1 MEHDPDPSSQT
12 GGLKFLLPAGDR
24 TTVQLVDK
32 KGENEDHQPA
42 HDPPKTLYK
51 VAKELQAKHGGADL
65 VISGHGRLISH
76 MDAPGSHGYC
86 LEFPPGHQK
95 CEPMRYSLKGDATG
109 VSSGNV
115 FRVIAAAES
124 YEGYVALMWRLAFND
139 VKKQLGPRKPMLLT
153 TKEIAIEKGMAEL
166 IGKAIMM
173 ASTLPKDGV
182 VKAAR
187 WLLMLQ

>member
-1 MEHDPDPSSQT
+1 MIKKDTVLGSFGRGKMEHDPDPSNQT

-32 KGENEDHQPA
+32 KGDNEDNQPA
-42 HDPPKTLYK
+42 HDTPKTLYK

-95 CEPMRYSLKGDATG
+95 FEQMRYSLKGDSTAI
-109 VSSGNV
+109 SSGNV

-124 YEGYVALMWRLAFND
+124 YEGYVALMWRLAFNE
-139 VKKQLGPRKPMLLT
+139 VKSQLGPRKPMLLT
-153 TKEIAIEKGMAEL
+153 TKEIAIEKGTPKL

-173 ASTLPKDGV
+173 A
-182 VKAAR
+182 
-187 WLLMLQ
+187 